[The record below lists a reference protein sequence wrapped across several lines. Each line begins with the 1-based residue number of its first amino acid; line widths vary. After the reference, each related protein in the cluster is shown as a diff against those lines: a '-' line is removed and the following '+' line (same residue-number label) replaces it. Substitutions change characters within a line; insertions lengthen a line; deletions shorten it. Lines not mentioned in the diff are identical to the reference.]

1 MHRVAIL
8 QLKVHHVMMYGMKDQ
23 VVRSE
28 YRESRRQAEK
38 QYELAYSTVIRM
50 FESIKEMENTHGMS
64 IDLNKVTHLARM
76 HDQMLEKMCIS
87 YDLKNKNLNKNYQ
100 IRKQRQL
107 TFKKIVQKKKYLETK
122 KKQETRTSAGMG

>member
-1 MHRVAIL
+1 
-8 QLKVHHVMMYGMKDQ
+8 
-23 VVRSE
+23 
-28 YRESRRQAEK
+28 
-38 QYELAYSTVIRM
+38 M

-87 YDLKNKNLNKNYQ
+87 YDLKNKNLNKTYQ

-122 KKQETRTSAGMG
+122 KKQETRTSASIG